1 LLDRPGTAY
10 NGGALELRINM
21 LGAKS
26 IMRAL
31 ALFLALLGAAPAMA
45 QGWKE
50 YSYPD
55 YSFDVAFPV
64 EPKIETTTFQA
75 ADGRQVQA
83 RVYSATRDRGVFTL
97 TIADIPGRAA
107 QKDAEIDHAA
117 KALIAGD
124 TVKLDIPHRISRVY
138 GRQLS
143 IARADGSYSSVALF
157 YYKQRLFQIEGK
169 VAPGGDN
176 STADAIRFQQ
186 SLVFTAADD

>member
-1 LLDRPGTAY
+1 
-10 NGGALELRINM
+10 
-21 LGAKS
+21 
-26 IMRAL
+26 MRLL
-31 ALFLALLGAAPAMA
+31 ALVLVLLGASPAMA

-55 YSFDVAFPV
+55 YSFEVAFPA
-64 EPKIETTTFQA
+64 EPKIETTTFEA
-75 ADGRQVQA
+75 ADGRQVKAQ
-83 RVYSATRDRGVFTL
+83 VYSAARDRGTFTL
-97 TIADIPGRAA
+97 TVAEIPGRAA

-117 KALIAGD
+117 KALIKDG
-124 TVKLDIPHRISRVY
+124 TIKLDIPHRISAVY
-138 GRQLS
+138 GRQLT

-186 SLVFTAADD
+186 SLVFTASDD

>member
-1 LLDRPGTAY
+1 
-10 NGGALELRINM
+10 
-21 LGAKS
+21 
-26 IMRAL
+26 MRLL
-31 ALFLALLGAAPAMA
+31 ALVLVLLGASPAMA

-55 YSFDVAFPV
+55 YFFDVAFPV
-64 EPKIETTTFQA
+64 EPKIETTTFEA

-83 RVYSATRDRGVFTL
+83 HVYSAARDRGVFTL
-97 TIADIPGRAA
+97 TIAEIPGRAA

-117 KALIAGD
+117 KALIQDG
-124 TVKLDIPHRISRVY
+124 TIKLDIPHRISRVY
-138 GRQLS
+138 GRQLT

-169 VAPGGDN
+169 VLPGGDN

-186 SLVFTAADD
+186 SLVFTTDDD